1 MDIKKIYTKVLKSC
15 VEFSVYGTKTAE
27 EESKKILPV
36 LNEFYNQVFKEN
48 VFNIEKTDCE
58 QLQILF
64 VNIIRDFSQGL
75 QNKDAILLEDTM
87 EYGLL
92 PFLEIFIGGDEVSM
106 LKEESLNE

>member
-1 MDIKKIYTKVLKSC
+1 MANGYKKIYTKVLKSC

-48 VFNIEKTDCE
+48 VFNIEKTDYE

-64 VNIIRDFSQGL
+64 VNIIRDFH
-75 QNKDAILLEDTM
+75 KDYKIRMQFCWKIPWNMDYCL
-87 EYGLL
+87 
-92 PFLEIFIGGDEVSM
+92 FLKF
-106 LKEESLNE
+106 L